1 MLMSANLSRL
11 NSCTCF
17 SADAK
22 SLSSQLL
29 VNLQIQQGV
38 QLASLLGV
46 DPILYNDEAVYVWVQ
61 RQLDDGLMIDDYA
74 LSTLETAFIDVV
86 TPHTDQAA

>member
-1 MLMSANLSRL
+1 MNANLSRL

-61 RQLDDGLMIDDYA
+61 RQLDDGLMINDYA
-74 LSTLETAFIDVV
+74 LSTLETAFIDIVSID
-86 TPHTDQAA
+86 HDHAA

>member
-1 MLMSANLSRL
+1 MNANLSRL

-38 QLASLLGV
+38 QLVSLLGV

-86 TPHTDQAA
+86 TSHTDQAA

>member
-1 MLMSANLSRL
+1 MSANLSRL

-46 DPILYNDEAVYVWVQ
+46 DPILYDDEAVYVWVQ
-61 RQLDDGLMIDDYA
+61 RQLDDGLMINDYA
-74 LSTLETAFIDVV
+74 LSTLETAFIDIVSID
-86 TPHTDQAA
+86 HDHAA